1 MIGLVGAVAVTHFET
16 RLLAVSIGFS
26 PRYGVGCWGVRRT
39 KAGLGLGSRMNYFPL
54 LLFLTLSFSP
64 LLLFYPVACSQASI
78 ISSDSVNSILSL
90 SYSKTKPIL
99 NKVQAQRI
107 ILTLTST
114 NGLIVD
120 VISQQTLIYTAKSA
134 LAQLTVGIA
143 LILKSLEIKF
153 KQSVS
158 D

>member
-1 MIGLVGAVAVTHFET
+1 M
-16 RLLAVSIGFS
+16 
-26 PRYGVGCWGVRRT
+26 
-39 KAGLGLGSRMNYFPL
+39 
-54 LLFLTLSFSP
+54 
-64 LLLFYPVACSQASI
+64 
-78 ISSDSVNSILSL
+78 
-90 SYSKTKPIL
+90 